1 MREKVDGGLEESGD
15 DGWGNG
21 SGSGERAR
29 RGCTKVLRADGREG
43 SWGGTYRTV
52 PYRTRACL
60 QCGAVQCPVPTTS
73 ISDGREWAWTWAW
86 ARAIGAAKQGSRPG
100 EGGAQGRA
108 STTRHSAAKPRT
120 AQHST
125 PNLEQYKPSIT
136 QRATLNST
144 SVKGCSLPGC
154 AKPPARYATETRPGR
169 GVHDATRSFTGSNGQ
184 RSTVSALARKHVRP
198 SARCRSRI
206 YRQTYSTLH

>member
-1 MREKVDGGLEESGD
+1 MDGGTGAAAAKERDEGVPRYCAQM
-15 DGWGNG
+15 GGKEV
-21 SGSGERAR
+21 GE
-29 RGCTKVLRADGREG
+29 VP
-43 SWGGTYRTV
+43 TV
-52 PYRTRACL
+52 PYRTGPVPACSVVL
-60 QCGAVQCPVPTTS
+60 CSAQCPVPTTS

-108 STTRHSAAKPRT
+108 STTRHSAAEPST

-154 AKPPARYATETRPGR
+154 AKPPARYATGTRPGR
-169 GVHDATRSFTGSNGQ
+169 GVHHATRSFTGSNGQ